1 MTMSTSSK
9 TNLDDTNHLEFD
21 GVMSALTSP
30 TDDANGAADVVS
42 EADDTMT
49 PSRSTEFD
57 LLPPFTTPI
66 SAGGVSS
73 PRSGSIRMA
82 NV

>member
-1 MTMSTSSK
+1 MSTSSK
-9 TNLDDTNHLEFD
+9 TNLDDANQLEFD

-30 TDDANGAADVVS
+30 TDDAKGAADVVS
-42 EADDTMT
+42 EANDTMT
-49 PSRSTEFD
+49 PSTAFD